1 MPSGH
6 DRKVQERRDYFCPRL
21 NLQARYTGLKKS
33 LALLVLLLLGV
44 VSPLTARSWDDLNE
58 GETEIYGRE
67 REEKL
72 PLRLFFVQREKWQD
86 HDALHILWLYGY
98 KDYPRYSSR
107 RLLPFYYRLESRVDN
122 RRLTFTPI
130 SLTETDGESES
141 SIWFWLFFRGEDRA
155 AKKSYSALF
164 PFYYR
169 ESLAD
174 ASSVY
179 WLTPLFWYS
188 RTKAPLGDGYSFG
201 APVIPLVMLNRE
213 ATYSDLTV
221 FYIFRQRSGQQTL
234 SYLLPLWYYH
244 SQPQGY
250 LVSVLP
256 PIAWYERSGN
266 SSWLL
271 VFPLWYS
278 SHHPGGSTVASPLYL
293 RSESADSRLNAF
305 IPLWF
310 SYSRK
315 NYHLHINAAGISL
328 AEEQFS
334 ALPFSATVAGNRLY
348 ADWDFGWFYSLFH
361 VSSRSSIALADTAT
375 EENKIPIANTGITER
390 RRRNRADS
398 ESFFGLYALFGA
410 LAYERA
416 DHYRHFRLLPLSWL
430 TWDSRSDTGVQ
441 TVIPFYVHYRDA
453 ESRYLVIAPLLVPF
467 YASQETTQ
475 SRLPEDNQELP
486 AISAPATAA
495 APATGKCRSDKQ
507 AWLMIMFIREYDC
520 SLEEREQTLLWPVL
534 NRYTSPQR
542 GGFRVFPVF
551 WSKWRQTTVGEE
563 RWNFSPLHYSRSL
576 NDNYRLLTWLFY
588 YLRNETATSYGTWG
602 IWHIGRT
609 PVTSTTYFFPVW
621 LRTAQEPGDRATGR
635 AGYHDSLL
643 TVAGLWWRSSSTMG
657 SAPARTVHVS
667 PLYLYFASGSGTD
680 FYSWLY
686 YRTDHPSISRHGIP
700 LLFNHTSRGDTYRNF
715 YLFPFYRSVEL
726 LSNDETEYTSWL
738 LPLWYS
744 RSDGKSA
751 ERFIAGYWY
760 ERRPGFALDNFLL
773 MAGRSDDDAS
783 GRHSRH
789 ALLYT
794 FRYDYTPTESRLNLL
809 YGLLFSRE
817 QTEWEFS
824 WHFALITG
832 YRITPDGVYRRHHLL
847 PAYWYSVSDDERMLL
862 LPALLSVFT
871 TSNDG
876 TRQFQAVL
884 LGLLWYNS
892 NHETEYRQTE
902 AIGAGTIW
910 FHNRT
915 PERRFD
921 SYGSLYGLLWHYE
934 TETNYKRLAVLT
946 FLYIRT
952 ETENGVRHRLLGIP
966 L

>member
-1 MPSGH
+1 MAGGH
-6 DRKVQERRDYFCPRL
+6 DRKLQKRWDYGNPGL
-21 NLQARYTGLKKS
+21 NRQACYTGFFKY
-33 LALLVLLLLGV
+33 LLLLIFLHVGLV
-44 VSPLTARSWDDLNE
+44 NPITARSWDDLDE

-98 KDYPRYSSR
+98 KDYPRYRSR
-107 RLLPFYYRLESRVDN
+107 RILPFYYKLESRFDN
-122 RRLTFTPI
+122 RRLIFTPV
-130 SLTETDGESES
+130 SLTETDGESKR

-155 AKKSYSALF
+155 NKHSYSALF

-174 ASSVY
+174 ATSIY

-188 RTKAPLGDGYSFG
+188 RTKNTRGEGYSFG

-213 ATYSDLTV
+213 TTYSDLTV
-221 FYIFRQRSGQQTL
+221 FYIFRHRSGAERL

-244 SQPQGY
+244 SRQHVY
-250 LVSVLP
+250 LISVLP
-256 PIAWYERSGN
+256 PIAWYERSGD

-271 VFPLWYS
+271 LFPLWYS
-278 SHHPGGSTVASPLYL
+278 SHHPGGSSVASPLYL
-293 RSESADSRLNAF
+293 RSESADSRINAF

-328 AEEQFS
+328 AEERFS
-334 ALPFSATVAGNRLY
+334 ALPFSASVSGNRLY

-361 VSSRSSIALADTAT
+361 LSSRSSIALAETAA
-375 EENKIPIANTGITER
+375 EENKIPTANAGITER

-441 TVIPFYVHYRDA
+441 TVIPFYVHYRDE
-453 ESRYLVIAPLLVPF
+453 ESRYLVLAPLLVPF

-475 SRLPEDNQELP
+475 GQLPEDNQELP
-486 AISAPATAA
+486 AISAPAVDA
-495 APATGKCRSDKQ
+495 APAASKCRSDKQ
-507 AWLMIMFIREYDC
+507 AWLMVIYIREYDC
-520 SLEEREQTLLWPVL
+520 SRDESEQTMLWPVF
-534 NRYTSPQR
+534 NRYASPRR
-542 GGFRVFPVF
+542 GGFRIFPVL
-551 WSKWRQTTVGEE
+551 WSKWVQTTVGQEQ
-563 RWNFSPLHYSRSL
+563 RNFSPLHFWRSL

-588 YLRNETATSYGTWG
+588 YQRNETASSFGTWG
-602 IWHIGRT
+602 IWHIGRAAQ
-609 PVTSTTYFFPVW
+609 SKTTYFFPVW
-621 LRTAQEPGDRATGR
+621 LRTKEEAADA
-635 AGYHDSLL
+635 ASSGYRESLL
-643 TVAGLWWRSSSTMG
+643 TVAGIWWRSSSKVG
-657 SAPARTVHVS
+657 ADPAQTVHAS
-667 PLYLYFASGSGTD
+667 PLYLYFASESGAD

-686 YRTDHPSISRHGIP
+686 YQTNRPAVSRYGIP
-700 LLFNHTSRGDTYRNF
+700 LLFNRTRRGDAYRNF
-715 YLFPFYRSVEL
+715 YLFPFYSSVER
-726 LSNDETEYTSWL
+726 LSGGETEYCSWL
-738 LPLWYS
+738 LPLWFS
-744 RSDGKSA
+744 RSDENSA

-760 ERRPGFALDNFLL
+760 ERRPGYALDNALL
-773 MAGRSDDDAS
+773 MAGRADDDAS

-794 FRYDYTPTESRLNLL
+794 FRYEYTPTESRLNLL

-832 YRITPDGVYRRHHLL
+832 YRTTPDGIHRRHYLL
-847 PAYWYSVSDDERMLL
+847 PAYWYSVSDNERMLL

-871 TSNDG
+871 TSNGG

-884 LGLLWYNS
+884 LGLLWYNN
-892 NHETEYRQTE
+892 NHEAEYRQTE

-910 FHNRT
+910 FHKRT

-934 TETNYKRLAVLT
+934 TETNYRRLAVLT

>member
-334 ALPFSATVAGNRLY
+334 ALPFSATLAGNRLY

-551 WSKWRQTTVGEE
+551 WSKWWQTTVGEE

-657 SAPARTVHVS
+657 SDPARTVHVS

-862 LPALLSVFT
+862 LPALLS
-871 TSNDG
+871 
-876 TRQFQAVL
+876 
-884 LGLLWYNS
+884 
-892 NHETEYRQTE
+892 
-902 AIGAGTIW
+902 
-910 FHNRT
+910 
-915 PERRFD
+915 
-921 SYGSLYGLLWHYE
+921 
-934 TETNYKRLAVLT
+934 
-946 FLYIRT
+946 
-952 ETENGVRHRLLGIP
+952 
-966 L
+966 

>member
-1 MPSGH
+1 M
-6 DRKVQERRDYFCPRL
+6 
-21 NLQARYTGLKKS
+21 
-33 LALLVLLLLGV
+33 LLLLLSLGLA
-44 VSPLTARSWDDLNE
+44 SPMTARSWDDLDE
-58 GETEIYGRE
+58 GETENYGRE

-86 HDALHILWLYGY
+86 HDALHIFWLYGY
-98 KDYPRYSSR
+98 KDYPRYRSR
-107 RLLPFYYRLESRVDN
+107 RLLPFYYKLESRVDN
-122 RRLTFTPI
+122 RRLAFTPI

-141 SIWFWLFFRGEDRA
+141 SIWFWLFFHGEDRA
-155 AKKSYSALF
+155 AKHSYSALF

-169 ESLAD
+169 EGLDD
-174 ASSVY
+174 ASLVY

-188 RTKAPLGDGYSFG
+188 RTRHPSGGSYSFG
-201 APVIPLVMLNRE
+201 APVIPLVVLNRE
-213 ATYSDLTV
+213 VAYSDLTV
-221 FYIFRQRSGQQTL
+221 FYIFRHRSGEQTL
-234 SYLLPLWYYH
+234 SYLLPLWYYN
-244 SQPQGY
+244 SRPQGY

-256 PIAWYERSGN
+256 PIAWYERSAN

-271 VFPLWYS
+271 IFPLWYS

-293 RSESADSRLNAF
+293 HTESADSRLNAL

-334 ALPFSATVAGNRLY
+334 ALPFSASVAGNRLY
-348 ADWDFGWFYSLFH
+348 ADWDFGWFYSLFR
-361 VSSRSSIALADTAT
+361 VSSRSSIALADTET
-375 EENKIPIANTGITER
+375 EEDKIPLANAGITER

-453 ESRYLVIAPLLVPF
+453 ESRYLVVAPLLVPF

-475 SRLPEDNQELP
+475 NQRPDYNQELP
-486 AISAPATAA
+486 AISASATERGQTAR
-495 APATGKCRSDKQ
+495 KCRSDKQ
-507 AWLMIMFIREYDC
+507 AWLMIVFIREYDC
-520 SLEEREQTLLWPVL
+520 SLEEREQTLLWPVW

-542 GGFRVFPVF
+542 GGFRIFPVF
-551 WSKWRQTTVGEE
+551 WSKWRQTTMGEE
-563 RWNFSPLHYSRSL
+563 HWNFSPLHYSRSL
-576 NDNYRLLTWLFY
+576 NDNYHLLTWLFY
-588 YLRNETATSYGTWG
+588 YQTNR
-602 IWHIGRT
+602 
-609 PVTSTTYFFPVW
+609 
-621 LRTAQEPGDRATGR
+621 
-635 AGYHDSLL
+635 
-643 TVAGLWWRSSSTMG
+643 
-657 SAPARTVHVS
+657 PAVS
-667 PLYLYFASGSGTD
+667 RY
-680 FYSWLY
+680 
-686 YRTDHPSISRHGIP
+686 GIP
-700 LLFNHTSRGDTYRNF
+700 LLFNQTTRGDAYRNF
-715 YLFPFYRSVEL
+715 YLFPFYRSVER
-726 LSNDETEYTSWL
+726 LSSGETEYTSWL

-744 RSDGKSA
+744 RSDAKSA
-751 ERFIAGYWY
+751 ERFIALYWY
-760 ERRPGFALDNFLL
+760 ERRPGYALDNFLL
-773 MAGRSDDDAS
+773 MAGRSDDDTS

-794 FRYDYTPTESRLNLL
+794 FRHDYTPTESRVNLL

-832 YRITPDGVYRRHHLL
+832 YRTTTDGVYRRHHLL
-847 PAYWYSVSDDERMLL
+847 PAYWYSVSDDESMLL

-871 TSNDG
+871 TSNDR

-884 LGLLWYNS
+884 LGLLWYNN
-892 NHETEYRQTE
+892 NHAAEYRQTE
-902 AIGAGTIW
+902 AIGAGAIW